1 MLINKS
7 NSMTKLSIL
16 PILAIMA
23 ACNTSIS
30 KTGSQPAP
38 EALKLAT
45 AANWKGEIPCADCEG
60 IAYLLQLQPNDSFY
74 ERSVY
79 LGKPGDAFVDKGT
92 WEMGSDSLVTLKN
105 VGGEIKYF
113 AFKGDKLQML
123 DKEAQPITSPLAR
136 KYNLE
141 RTTIE
146 GNTQPLEGVDFAGG
160 GNEPF
165 WSIEIDFDKN
175 IHFKTPDGLDI
186 TVPAV
191 KGERAMDAP
200 VTRYYSISGK
210 DTLTVQLFRQSCTND
225 MSGAVSDYRVTVDVK
240 NRQFSG
246 CGQFLGNYRLNALWQ
261 LDKIGDTAVD
271 AKRQPTL
278 ELLLNEEKAY
288 GYGGCNRFGGSVKL
302 VNGKLTFGDMAATEM
317 ACENLKTESQYLQTL
332 NNQTLSFQLDGNSL
346 YIGEGAHKLTF
357 SKAKTDTGVKGSK

>member
-1 MLINKS
+1 
-7 NSMTKLSIL
+7 MTKLSIL

-23 ACNTSIS
+23 ACNTGVS
-30 KTGSQPAP
+30 KTGSEPAP
-38 EALKLAT
+38 EALKQAT

-92 WEMGSDSLVTLKN
+92 WEMGADSLVTLKN

-141 RTTIE
+141 RTALAT
-146 GNTQPLEGVDFAGG
+146 NTQPSEGLDFAGS

-165 WSIEIDFDKN
+165 WSIEIDFGKN
-175 IHFKTPDGLDI
+175 MHFKTPDGLDI

-200 VTRYYSISGK
+200 VTRYYSISGQ
-210 DTLTVQLFRQSCTND
+210 DTLTVQLFRQSCTNN
-225 MSGAVSDYRVTVDVK
+225 MSGAVSDYRVTVDAK
-240 NRQFSG
+240 SRRFSG
-246 CGQFLGNYRLNALWQ
+246 CGQFLGSYRLNALWQ
-261 LDKIGDTAVD
+261 LEKIGNTAVN
-271 AKRQPTL
+271 AQRRPTL

-302 VNGKLTFGDMAATEM
+302 ADNKLTFGAIMATEM
-317 ACENLKTESQYLQTL
+317 ACENLETESQYLQAL
-332 NNQTLSFQLDGNSL
+332 NNKTLSFQLDGNSL
-346 YIGEGAHKLTF
+346 YLGEGDHKLTF
-357 SKAKTDTGVKGSK
+357 SKAQTDTSVKGNK